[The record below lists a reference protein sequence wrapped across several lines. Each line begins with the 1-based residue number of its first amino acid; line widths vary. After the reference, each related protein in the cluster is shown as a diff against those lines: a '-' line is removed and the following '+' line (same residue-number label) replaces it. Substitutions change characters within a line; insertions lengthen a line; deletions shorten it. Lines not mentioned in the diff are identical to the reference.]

1 VHLTIKQLYIRS
13 FDLDHLDLYWETQD
27 TRVGLGT
34 AAPDILDYEFYILR
48 SGDSPEGPYTQIA
61 GPLRDQYL
69 IRDTNVSLLHK
80 WRQYYYKIRVVH
92 KPSGKEETFGPTASS
107 TPEPNL
113 EAAEIIRAEDLLFR
127 NYVGR
132 KCWLFIARTFGPRC
146 TCYDMTLKRKTVSNH
161 RPCFGTGFLGG
172 FLPPIEVY
180 VQIDPSGKNVKRT
193 SLQEVQQYDTMG
205 RMIAFPP
212 VSPDD
217 IIVESENKRWRVISV
232 NSTERLRAPVHHEL
246 ALHQIPKGDIEYDL
260 PINVTPQS
268 IFMPAS
274 EGNFNNP
281 HHLES
286 GEDYGDILAAF
297 GNPRGSLRRAD

>member
-1 VHLTIKQLYIRS
+1 MIKITELRVNS
-13 FDLDHLDLYWETQD
+13 MDLDHIDLHWETQD
-27 TRVGLGT
+27 AQLRLGGSSI
-34 AAPDILDYEFYILR
+34 DILDYEFYVLR

-61 GPLRDQYL
+61 GPLRDQYIL
-69 IRDTNVSLLHK
+69 RDNQVSLLHK
-80 WRQYYYKIRVVH
+80 WRQYYYKIKVIH
-92 KPSGKEETFGPTASS
+92 KPSGFTQEFGPTASS
-107 TPEPNL
+107 IPEPNL

-127 NYVGR
+127 NFIGR

-146 TCYDMTLKRKTVSNH
+146 TCYDISLKRKIVSNH
-161 RPCFGTGFLGG
+161 KPCFGLGFLGG
-172 FLPPIEVY
+172 YLPPIEIY
-180 VQIDPSGKNVKRT
+180 LQIDPAGKNVRRT
-193 SLQEVQQYDTMG
+193 SLQEVQQYDTMA

-217 IIVESENKRWRVISV
+217 IIVESENKRWKVITV
-232 NSTERLRAPVHHEL
+232 NSTERLRAPVHHEI
-246 ALHQIPKGDIEYDL
+246 ALHRIPVGDIEYDL

-274 EGNFNNP
+274 EGNFTNP
-281 HHLES
+281 QHLES